1 MPAPVTTDDF
11 LELARQSGILDAKE
25 LEAYLRTRGEPLP
38 ASPAELAVAM
48 VNDGVL
54 TRFQAGQFLKGKWRG
69 FLIAGKY
76 KLLEHLGSGGMAS
89 VFLCEH
95 VSMHR
100 RVALKVLPVRDANDP
115 AAVERFH
122 REARAVATL
131 DHPNVV
137 RAHDIDRDGNVHFLV
152 MEYVDGSSLQDIVG
166 KRGPLSIERATHY
179 IRQAA
184 IGLDAADRVGL
195 VHRDI
200 KPSNILVD
208 RSGTVKILD
217 MGLARFFRD
226 DGDDLTK
233 KYDEDCVLGT
243 ADYCAPEQV
252 MNSHGVDIRA
262 DIYSLG
268 ATFYF
273 CLTGRTP
280 FGPGTT
286 AQKIIWHQMKEPTP
300 VRELRPEVPEE
311 LAAVQ
316 AKMMAKAVEER
327 YQTPVEVDEA
337 LARFDTEDIPP
348 PPDDEM
354 PRLCPRSQGPGSDP
368 STVRRHRSSTTT
380 TKVRRISVPS
390 AEETPTVITARPVV
404 PAPAA
409 KPPRVPRAAIWAAAG
424 VGGLLL
430 IVVAVVLTGWALR
443 DKSPPV
449 RAIPPR
455 GADVGREPSTE
466 GVAIT
471 SEKSGRRVRTPNY
484 EALIAEDGN
493 MASLKVGG
501 VEYFKPGVKF
511 GNAQQSRGASLF
523 AEDGR
528 RVLSLSTIEQAGSD
542 IRARGESAEIR
553 YSFGPSSLTWA
564 VSNHSSGEQRLCIV
578 FGRAVQAVTDSKGFW
593 AEVPAR
599 LLDNSPVEHPVAHD
613 WPTTS
618 WFAGPSRL
626 TLEGGTRTSGLWP
639 TPQENYQ
646 IWQLTVP
653 PHETRE
659 ATASAGAATAEELAH
674 VATVTAAAPTQQ
686 AGGVIITHDRA
697 GRHARAPRYE
707 ALVENDG
714 SVSSLKVGGV
724 ELLESHVSVSRG
736 SYFFRQ
742 DKGRPLPMNAIEQP
756 LENVIT
762 ATGELCSVR
771 YEFGTDGL
779 VWTLSNNSDKD
790 EHFFII
796 FSPAIT
802 AVTNGEQTIKTP
814 TSQTWPSAIWHFGS
828 GRLEITGGSFLWG
841 PWPSAKENRQ
851 AWDALLAPHETR
863 RVTMQVLES
872 QPEATGIILQS
883 PRNYQVFQRHS
894 RQKGEVAVR
903 GTAPAQCDAVEARL
917 TGSSLDGPLPDRWQ
931 PVPLTADRHNFAAT
945 LATTPGGWYRL
956 EVRAVHDGKPVAVGA
971 VDHVGVGEVFVIAGQ
986 SNSTN
991 SGEKRQRPVSGMVA
1005 SFSGDSWQP
1014 ADDPQPGT
1022 QDGSVGGSPWPAF
1035 GDALFAHYKVPIAI
1049 ASTGSGGSS
1058 TAEWK
1063 EGSDLFTGLARRMA
1077 ALGPH
1082 GFRAI
1087 LWHQGEADFDTPGDE
1102 YARRMAEIIKAS
1114 RKAAG
1119 WDVTWFVAH
1128 ASYQSPAAA
1137 QSIATRAGQ
1146 KKLWETKVALEGPD
1160 TDALIG
1166 DNRDQGGKG
1175 IHFSDKGL
1183 RAHGQLWAD
1192 KVIPVLDKVLSE

>member
-1 MPAPVTTDDF
+1 MPVPATTDDF

-38 ASPAELAVAM
+38 GSPAELAVAM

-95 VSMHR
+95 ISMHR
-100 RVALKVLPVRDANDP
+100 RVALKVLPIRDASDP

-131 DHPNVV
+131 DHPNIV
-137 RAHDIDRDGNVHFLV
+137 RAHDIDHDGNVHFLV

-166 KRGPLSIERATHY
+166 KRGPLSVERAVHY

-184 IGLDAADRVGL
+184 IGLDAAAHVGL

-233 KYDEDCVLGT
+233 KFDEDCVLGT

-300 VRELRPEVPEE
+300 VRELRPEVPKGI
-311 LAAVQ
+311 AAVQ
-316 AKMMAKAVEER
+316 ARMMAKAVEDR
-327 YQTPVEVDEA
+327 YQTPLEVDEA
-337 LARFDTEDIPP
+337 LAPLDTDDIPP
-348 PPDDEM
+348 PPEDEM

-368 STVRRHRSSTTT
+368 STVRRHRSSTST
-380 TKVRRISVPS
+380 TKVRRISVPN
-390 AEETPTVITARPVV
+390 ADETPTVITARPVV
-404 PAPAA
+404 AAAAA
-409 KPPRVPRAAIWAAAG
+409 KPSRLPRTLLWVGAG
-424 VGGLLL
+424 IGTLLVIL
-430 IVVAVVLTGWALR
+430 ASVLLTGWALR
-443 DKSPPV
+443 DKAKPV
-449 RAIPPR
+449 LAIPPR
-455 GADVGREPSTE
+455 AADAGREPSAE

-471 SEKSGRRVRTPNY
+471 AEKSGRRVRTPNY

-493 MASLKVGG
+493 LASLKVGG
-501 VEYFKPGVKF
+501 VEFLKPGIKF
-511 GNAQQSRGASLF
+511 GNAQHSRGAYVY
-523 AEDGR
+523 AENGHG
-528 RVLSLSTIEQAGSD
+528 VLSLPTTEQVGSD
-542 IRARGESAEIR
+542 ITAHGELAEVR
-553 YSFGPSSLTWA
+553 YSFGPTSLTWA
-564 VSNHSSGEQRLCIV
+564 VTNHSDGEERLYIV
-578 FGRAVQAVTDSKGFW
+578 FDRAVHAVTDGKGFW

-599 LLDNSPVEHPVAHD
+599 VPANASINNAGAHD

-618 WFAGPSRL
+618 WFADSSRL
-626 TLEGGTRTSGLWP
+626 TLEGGTRTWSQWP
-639 TPQENYQ
+639 TPEENYQ
-646 IWQLTVP
+646 VWQLTVP

-674 VATVTAAAPTQQ
+674 VATVTATAPQAQ
-686 AGGVIITHDRA
+686 AGGVIITHDQA
-697 GRHARAPRYE
+697 GRHVRAPKYE

-714 SVSSLKVGGV
+714 CVSSLKVNGA

-736 SYFFRQ
+736 GYFFRQ
-742 DKGRPLPMNAIEQP
+742 DRGRPLSMNAVEQP
-756 LENVIT
+756 LENVVQV
-762 ATGELCSVR
+762 TGELSSAR
-771 YEFGTDGL
+771 YEFGTDSL
-779 VWTLSNNSDKD
+779 VWTLSNTSDKD
-790 EHFFII
+790 EHFFLI
-796 FSPAIT
+796 FSPAVT

-814 TSQTWPSAIWHFGS
+814 TSQTWPAAICDFGT
-828 GRLEITGGSFLWG
+828 GRLEITGSSFLWG

-863 RVTMQVLES
+863 RVTMQILES
-872 QPEATGIILQS
+872 QVEATGLNLES
-883 PRNYQVFQRHS
+883 PRNYQVFQRQS
-894 RQKGEVAVR
+894 RLKGEVTVR
-903 GTAPAQCDAVEARL
+903 GTAPASCEAVEARL
-917 TGSSLDGPLPDRWQ
+917 SGSSLEGPLADRWQ
-931 PVPLTADRHNFAAT
+931 PVALTADRHHFAAT
-945 LATTPGGWYRL
+945 LPTTAGGWYRL
-956 EVRAVHDGKPVAVGA
+956 EVRALHESKPVAVGA

-991 SGEKRQRPVSGMVA
+991 SGEERQQPASGLVA
-1005 SFSGDSWQP
+1005 SFGGDSWQP

-1022 QDGSVGGSPWPAF
+1022 QDGSIGGSPWPAF
-1035 GDALFAHYKVPIAI
+1035 GDALYRRYKVPIAI
-1049 ASTGSGGSS
+1049 ASTGAGGSG

-1063 EGSDLFTGLARRMA
+1063 EGSDLFTGLTRRLA
-1077 ALGPH
+1077 ALGPR

-1102 YARRMAEIIKAS
+1102 YARRMTAIIQAS

-1119 WDVTWFVAH
+1119 WDVPWFVAQ
-1128 ASYQSPAAA
+1128 ASYQSPAAP

-1146 KKLWETKVALEGPD
+1146 KKLWEAKVALEGPD
-1160 TDALIG
+1160 TDALVG
-1166 DNRDQGGKG
+1166 DTRDQGGKG
-1175 IHFSDKGL
+1175 IHFSGKGL
-1183 RAHGQLWAD
+1183 RAHGQMWAD
-1192 KVIPVLDKVLSE
+1192 KVIPYLDKVLRE